1 MLATLAPA
9 NVGVG
14 RYCRA
19 VTLSFAV
26 DHTAML
32 AEFQSGEER
41 FVWGLDKRDQTM
53 FFLPEDTGND
63 YREHVRANVI
73 CPVPG
78 CEAALT
84 TVHSTV
90 KRDHLRHDKGAGGH
104 GLESLFHAQG
114 CALIHSWL
122 TNRYPR
128 STVIRE
134 QYISPAGERRA
145 DVLITGPTG
154 KQIAFEVQYSPLTAD
169 HWRARHDSYRSQEIT
184 DVWLFGHT
192 EKQLKLS
199 GLGLLHASPALT
211 AVAET
216 GSPVF
221 FINPSTEQIA
231 VAVQMA
237 ERYSAQR
244 DGWVLPADV
253 PIFSSP
259 SGSHLEVYPLD
270 DYLIRGTTFTSDR
283 VDALRRNT
291 EGLPEHNRQQQLL
304 AERIREQKKQAEER
318 RALAAKAAMERK
330 KTARIEAADQ
340 IRAALGI
347 GSTWS
352 VEHPA
357 VKLIH
362 DYFDGNTH
370 HRIDVAEELPEAWQ
384 CMAYFHLIAGN
395 EKERFDTKQVAE
407 LLRAN
412 RIRLQK
418 GAYRTIA
425 RWLYE
430 LVEADVLFKEQKG
443 EFPSFWPTYRGTWW

>member
-1 MLATLAPA
+1 MSVSDAT
-9 NVGVG
+9 VGF
-14 RYCRA
+14 

-32 AEFQSGEER
+32 AEFQSGEDR
-41 FVWGLDKRDQTM
+41 FVWGLDKHDGTM
-53 FFLPEDTGND
+53 FFLPEDTGNEN
-63 YREHVRANVI
+63 REHVRANVI

-90 KRDHLRHDKGAGGH
+90 KRDHLRHDKGTGGH

-169 HWRARHDSYRSQEIT
+169 HWRERHDSYRNREIT

-199 GLGLLHASPALT
+199 VLGLLHASPTLT
-211 AVAET
+211 AVAAT

-221 FINPSTEQIA
+221 FINPSTEQVA
-231 VAVQMA
+231 VAVKMA

-253 PIFSSP
+253 PILSGP

-304 AERIREQKKQAEER
+304 VERMREQAKQAEER
-318 RALAAKAAMERK
+318 RVQAAKAALERK
-330 KTARIEAADQ
+330 KAARIEAANE

-347 GSTWS
+347 GSPWS
-352 VEHPA
+352 VEHSA

-362 DYFDGNTH
+362 DYFGGNTH
-370 HRIDVAEELPEAWQ
+370 HRIDVAGGLPEAWQ

-430 LVEADVLFKEQKG
+430 LVEAEVLFKEQRG
-443 EFPSFWPTYRGTWW
+443 EFPAFWPTYRGTWW